1 MRSLPQT
8 CASSIKKL
16 LALFSLMS
24 GGEKIVECVPNF
36 SEGRRADVV
45 EAIAAAVRETEGCS
59 LLDVAPGDSTNRTVY
74 TFVGRPESVLEGALA
89 AARVAF
95 KLIDM
100 TKQKGEHPRLGALD
114 VCPFIPVANVTM
126 EECAELSRRF
136 GCRLATELSVPVYL
150 YEYAVAVGNDRDYR
164 RTLPQIREGEY
175 ERLRNKIQKP
185 EWAPDFGPADYI
197 PSWGATVT
205 GARSFLIAYNVNLL
219 ATKEQAHRI
228 ALNIREQG
236 RGPSQPGR
244 LKAVKAIG
252 WYLDDQDLAQVSIN
266 ICDFQTTPLHVVF
279 EEVCKDAKVP
289 SGQLQGRSSPLFISQ
304 SVPVQSLRQDIGPR
318 WRSASVGAALGT
330 MVGLLTYGKKK
341 YEDLDDVMRKT
352 IGPLHDNLQKM
363 MPLVDR
369 DSEAF
374 AEYMMASK
382 LPQKTEEEKKIRDE
396 KMAAGMRT
404 AVSVPLSLVRAGCE
418 CWPHLLTLATHGNI
432 QTMCDLRVSWN
443 RISLTTSDA
452 DFAASV
458 REEGE
463 RLAGYSTKLCASVLA
478 SIDEREKEGS

>member
-279 EEVCKDAKVP
+279 EEVCKDAK
-289 SGQLQGRSSPLFISQ
+289 
-304 SVPVQSLRQDIGPR
+304 
-318 WRSASVGAALGT
+318 GAALGT